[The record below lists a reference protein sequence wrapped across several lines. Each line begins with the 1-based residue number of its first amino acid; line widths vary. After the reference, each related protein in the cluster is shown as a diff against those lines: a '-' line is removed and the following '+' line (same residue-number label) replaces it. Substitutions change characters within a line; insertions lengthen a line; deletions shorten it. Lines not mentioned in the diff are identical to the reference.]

1 MPRRRRVIYYFFKS
15 IEIERI
21 EKVGSEGCSL
31 LLEQRY
37 FQAAFDLA
45 SDMIDVWTEKK
56 LPVDSSKRKIVAD
69 INSGFIQSPGD
80 ADGLKLSKTF
90 LELCIEW
97 SKDTTGKI
105 FKRGDPEFNLL
116 MAETNI
122 LLKDYKSAAD
132 HFTHSHQPKRTAI
145 FLKECIKKGHVIE
158 KDLFIARSVLHL
170 LSEENL
176 KDANLLFKEFEG
188 SSPLFN
194 FLDFLLKA
202 VERDSNKLY

>member
-1 MPRRRRVIYYFFKS
+1 
-15 IEIERI
+15 
-21 EKVGSEGCSL
+21 
-31 LLEQRY
+31 
-37 FQAAFDLA
+37 
-45 SDMIDVWTEKK
+45 
-56 LPVDSSKRKIVAD
+56 
-69 INSGFIQSPGD
+69 
-80 ADGLKLSKTF
+80 
-90 LELCIEW
+90 
-97 SKDTTGKI
+97 
-105 FKRGDPEFNLL
+105 

-158 KDLFIARSVLHL
+158 KDLFITRSVLHL

-202 VERDSNKLY
+202 VERDSNKLYEILISKYNICLKSDPIFKKYLDKIGNKFFDIEIQKNSMTSMMENMLKIFN